1 MTGSYSHLPQT
12 ILLLSLALR
21 VWESTSEILQQSTSL
36 TMIVNALPL
45 LILSFIF
52 SLSPELQINFGES
65 DYRIEEDSGILITP
79 ITLQFRENQNPFT
92 VILTPVEVGDIDS
105 LGLRSFINPDNIGD
119 TSRATAGEKTA
130 MHTMVTF
137 QRRILWHNKASVQEF
152 YPECRISYNEN

>member
-12 ILLLSLALR
+12 ILLLSKALR

-52 SLSPELQINFGES
+52 SLSPELKITFGEA

-79 ITLQFRENQNPFT
+79 IPLQFRENQNPFT

-105 LGLRSFINPDNIGD
+105 LGLQSFINPDNIGD

-137 QRRILWHNKASVQEF
+137 
-152 YPECRISYNEN
+152 

>member
-65 DYRIEEDSGILITP
+65 DYRIEEGSGILITP

-92 VILTPVEVGDIDS
+92 VILTPVTVDEADS
-105 LGLRSFINPDNIGD
+105 LGLGFFINSNTIDNP
-119 TSRATAGEKTA
+119 SRATAGMK
-130 MHTMVTF
+130 
-137 QRRILWHNKASVQEF
+137 LHNGNFHS
-152 YPECRISYNEN
+152 

>member
-65 DYRIEEDSGILITP
+65 DYRIVEGSGMLIT
-79 ITLQFRENQNPFT
+79 ITLQFRQNQNPFT
-92 VILTPVEVGDIDS
+92 VILTPVTVDDADS
-105 LGLRSFINPDNIGD
+105 LGLGFFINSD
-119 TSRATAGEKTA
+119 TIDSSSRATAGMKTA
-130 MHTMVTF
+130 MHNGNF
-137 QRRILWHNKASVQEF
+137 NRRTLWYNLLINKGILVKKSVG
-152 YPECRISYNEN
+152 